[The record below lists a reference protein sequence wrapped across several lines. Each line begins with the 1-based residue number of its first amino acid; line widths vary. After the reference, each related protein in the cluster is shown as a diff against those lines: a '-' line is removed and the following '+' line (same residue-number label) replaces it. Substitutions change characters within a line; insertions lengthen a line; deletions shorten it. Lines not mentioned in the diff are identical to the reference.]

1 MSYSQ
6 YAMKANLYEFM
17 IFGYTEN
24 FILMSIM
31 LEYLVPPVFP
41 DICVYTD
48 IPADIVVLFNKQMV
62 YD

>member
-1 MSYSQ
+1 
-6 YAMKANLYEFM
+6 M

-62 YD
+62 YDWYRNRYFKLKCGTGF